1 MSATTKRTPE
11 QRLAGLAAALN
22 TTFVNKKGCRV
33 EQAFG
38 EVTLTVPREQL
49 LDTAFELYG
58 NASVFGFDQL
68 IDLCGVDYSTYGQVE
83 WETSG
88 ASRSGF
94 GRGVERSAEID
105 ATAAN
110 RFAVVY
116 HLLSLENNVRL
127 RLKTYLDSEHPM
139 IDSVIP
145 VWPVANWFE
154 REAFDLYGILFD
166 GHPDL
171 RRILTDYGFVGYPFR
186 KDFPLSG
193 HLEMR
198 YDPDKKRVIYEP
210 VSIEPRTL
218 VPRVIRKDNRYLNEE
233 SN

>member
-11 QRLAGLAAALN
+11 QRLAGLADALN
-22 TTFVNKKGCRV
+22 TTFVKKGCRV

-88 ASRSGF
+88 ASTSGF